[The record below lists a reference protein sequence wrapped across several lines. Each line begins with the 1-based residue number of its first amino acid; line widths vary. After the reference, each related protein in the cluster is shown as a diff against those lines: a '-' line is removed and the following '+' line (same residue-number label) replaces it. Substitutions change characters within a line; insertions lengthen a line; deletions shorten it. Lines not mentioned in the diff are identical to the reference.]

1 MKTAI
6 SVNTSLFERAERYAK
21 EKKISRSRLFAEA
34 MEEYLEKR
42 EKDKII
48 EQINKVCAEV
58 DTSLDPF
65 WKEVQGR
72 AVSKDEW

>member
-6 SVNTSLFERAERYAK
+6 SVNTNLFERAERYAK
-21 EKKISRSRLFAEA
+21 EKKISRSRLFADA

-48 EQINKVCAEV
+48 EQINKVCEEV
-58 DTSLDPF
+58 DTAIDPF
-65 WKEVQGR
+65 WKEIQGR
-72 AVSKDEW
+72 AVAKEEW

>member
-6 SVNTSLFERAERYAK
+6 SVNTNLFERAEKYAK

-34 MEEYLEKR
+34 IEEYLEKR

-48 EQINKVCAEV
+48 EQINKVCEEV
-58 DTSLDPF
+58 DTSVDPVLF
-65 WKEVQGR
+65 KM
-72 AVSKDEW
+72 ALLSLPDDEW